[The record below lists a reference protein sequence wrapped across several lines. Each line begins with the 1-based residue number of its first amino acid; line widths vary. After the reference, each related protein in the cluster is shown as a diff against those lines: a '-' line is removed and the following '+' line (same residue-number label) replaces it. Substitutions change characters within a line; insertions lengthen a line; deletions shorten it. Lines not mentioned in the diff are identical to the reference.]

1 MLGGDEPGAART
13 AGALPAAGGT
23 ERCPRCSRLEAI
35 LNYDVMAP
43 IARWEWLSFLFFLFI
58 HSFLFFFLIL
68 LFFFF
73 LFNSCMKSRAS
84 VRAG

>member
-43 IARWEWLSFLFFLFI
+43 IARWEWLSFLFFFLFI
-58 HSFLFFFLIL
+58 LSFFFFLIL

>member
-1 MLGGDEPGAART
+1 VLGGDEPGAART

-43 IARWEWLSFLFFLFI
+43 IARWGF
-58 HSFLFFFLIL
+58 H
-68 LFFFF
+68 FFFF
-73 LFNSCMKSRAS
+73 FF
-84 VRAG
+84 